1 MSVFEQKYFTI
12 VDNLRKQRDIM
23 SSNQHNHSGT
33 EVPFDHFDPA
43 VMQIY
48 KVLQVAKRTGADPE
62 VTEGLQTALQ
72 YVRMRDDYTLK
83 CTSAESDACRQVAT
97 LTQSLDWD
105 DLKKEGKTLFGLETR
120 MLTGASEGQ
129 FLKSFL
135 SAQRARR
142 VLDVGTFTGYSAL
155 AMAEALPEDGVV
167 VTLDRD
173 PFLERLNM
181 ETFAACPQGS
191 KIQIRTGPALETVRK
206 MVTAGEKFDF
216 IFIDATKSE
225 YVDYVKIAFD
235 EGLLAENGTV
245 VADNAYRDGAGYL
258 PSKGTPD
265 AARVF
270 GEFVANNANLHKVL
284 VPVRDGVLVLRRLNE
299 VERDLPAVKNGEGN

>member
-1 MSVFEQKYFTI
+1 
-12 VDNLRKQRDIM
+12 
-23 SSNQHNHSGT
+23 
-33 EVPFDHFDPA
+33 
-43 VMQIY
+43 MQIY

-120 MLTGASEGQ
+120 MLTGASE
-129 FLKSFL
+129 
-135 SAQRARR
+135 
-142 VLDVGTFTGYSAL
+142 DVGTFTGYSAL

-191 KIQIRTGPALETVRK
+191 KIQIRTVRGALIRFMKLGPALETVRK

-225 YVDYVKIAFD
+225 YVDYVK
-235 EGLLAENGTV
+235 L
-245 VADNAYRDGAGYL
+245 
-258 PSKGTPD
+258 
-265 AARVF
+265 
-270 GEFVANNANLHKVL
+270 
-284 VPVRDGVLVLRRLNE
+284 
-299 VERDLPAVKNGEGN
+299 